1 MMDDDAQ
8 SETHIP
14 VYTADN
20 FREAVKEFITIED
33 RLAEYRKDTSMLN
46 KRKKKLSELIIN
58 FMTSNDKEFCNLGEK
73 GTLAVKTSKTTLAL
87 KKDQVAQLL
96 QQLGNDETKSAE
108 ISDFLFSNKTVK
120 ERSVLKRSTRVLD

>member
-1 MMDDDAQ
+1 MTDDAQ

-20 FREAVKEFITIED
+20 FRDAVKEFITIED
-33 RLAEYRKDTSMLN
+33 RLSEIRKDTSMLN

-58 FMTSNDKEFCNLGEK
+58 FMTSNNKEFCNLGEK

-108 ISDFLFSNKTVK
+108 ISDFLFSNKIVK